1 MKNLLFIVLLAIVAF
16 ALPGLPGTLAQTSS
30 PRANSTEDF
39 FNRGVA
45 RYQQGDLEGAIRE
58 FDRAIDLA
66 TSLSPGSYDANQ
78 IGAISPEPAV
88 IHYNRGVA
96 RYDLR
101 DWDGAIADL
110 DVALWLNPLHVMAW
124 IKRGNT
130 RFNKG
135 YLDEAINDYGQAI
148 RLDPR
153 STLAWNNRG
162 LAWQNKGKLDAA
174 LSDYT
179 RALELDPL
187 LSAALN
193 NRAGI
198 KHDRGDLRGAL
209 KDYNRAIEIDP
220 KLAQLYC
227 NRGVTRKAL
236 GDLKGALA
244 DYNEAIRLK
253 PDFSLAYFNRSAAWR
268 AMGKG
273 FEAEEDLIRSMAP
286 GVEPRVSLEP
296 SIEGVRPTKASN
308 RKIQSTGNQL

>member
-1 MKNLLFIVLLAIVAF
+1 MKRILFIMLLAIAAF
-16 ALPGLPGTLAQTSS
+16 ALPGLSDALAQTAS

-39 FNRGVA
+39 FKRGVA
-45 RYQQGDLEGAIRE
+45 RYLQGNLEGALRD
-58 FDRAIDLA
+58 FDRAIDIA
-66 TSLSPGSYDANQ
+66 TTISPGAYASNHVGS
-78 IGAISPEPAV
+78 IFPEPAV
-88 IHYNRGVA
+88 IRYNRGVT

-110 DVALWLNPLHVMAW
+110 DEALMLNPLRVMAW
-124 IKRGNT
+124 IKRGNA

-135 YLDEAINDYGQAI
+135 DLDDAINDYNQAL

-153 STLAWNNRG
+153 SVVALNNRG

-174 LSDYT
+174 LSDYA
-179 RALELDPL
+179 RALELDPRL
-187 LSAALN
+187 TVALN

-209 KDYNRAIEIDP
+209 NDYNRAIEIDP
-220 KLAQLYC
+220 KLALLYC

-244 DYNEAIRLK
+244 DYNEAIRLN
-253 PDFSLAYFNRSAAWR
+253 PDFNLAYFNRSAAWK

-273 FEAEEDLIRSMAP
+273 FEAEQDFIRSMAP
-286 GVEPRVSLEP
+286 GKEPELSLEP
-296 SIEGVRPTKASN
+296 PIEGVPPAKATN
-308 RKIQSTGNQL
+308 RKIQ